1 VTILFTGASSFTG
14 YWFTRELVAEGH
26 EVVAVLRGSA
36 DRYEGIRRRRVEL
49 LHDVCEVVEGCSFG
63 DPAFLA
69 LVAGRPVDVLCHHA
83 AETHGYREDA
93 FDVSAALAANTRSLR
108 DVLAALRASGGAAV
122 VLTGTVFEEDEGA
135 GDGELPAF
143 SAYGLSKSLTFRM
156 FRHYC
161 RAAEVP
167 LGKFVVPNPFGPLEE
182 SRFTAYLIRS
192 WQSGE
197 TPVVKTPDYVR
208 DNIHVSLLA
217 RAYAVFV
224 RSVVEGGTGH
234 LGPSGYRERQG
245 EFAQRVARELG
256 PRLGVATPLDLRPQQ
271 SFPEPRVRVNTDLMD
286 VTLLGWDEA
295 SAWDELAGFYATA
308 TPSLSVVSRS

>member
-1 VTILFTGASSFTG
+1 VRILFTGASSFTG
-14 YWFTRELVAEGH
+14 YWFVGELAAAGH
-26 EVVAVLRGSA
+26 EVVATLRGSM
-36 DRYEGIRRRRVEL
+36 DGYEGIRRRRVERL
-49 LHDVCEVVEGCSFG
+49 YDVCEVVERCSFG
-63 DPAFLA
+63 DPTFLA
-69 LVAGRPVDVLCHHA
+69 LVAGRRFDVLCHHA
-83 AETHGYREDA
+83 AETHGYRDDA
-93 FDVSAALAANTRSLR
+93 FDVSAALAANTRGLR
-108 DVLAALRASGGAAV
+108 DVLAAFRGSDGATV

-135 GDGELPAF
+135 GAGELPAF

-217 RAYAVFV
+217 RAYAGFV
-224 RSVVEGGTGH
+224 ESTVERGAGH
-234 LGPSGYRERQG
+234 LGPSGYRESQG
-245 EFAQRVARELG
+245 EFARRVARELG
-256 PRLGVATPLDLRPQQ
+256 PRLGVATPLVLQPQQ
-271 SFPEPRVRVNTDLMD
+271 SFPEPRVRVNTHDMD
-286 VTLLGWDEA
+286 ATQLRWDEA
-295 SAWDELAGFYATA
+295 SAWDELADFYALA
-308 TPSLSVVSRS
+308 TPSLSVVSHP